1 MAKVLLLIVED
12 EISTAEMYAEK
23 FKLAGYQVDIAHDG
37 QEGFDKM
44 VSEHPSLVLM
54 DIVMPGLSG
63 EQAVEKA
70 KHDPATKNIP
80 IIMLTNY
87 SDSIELKNALSQG
100 AAGFVVKSETTP
112 SEVVE
117 RVKKLIGTASTPA
130 PGGNHKYL
138 TS

>member
-12 EISTAEMYAEK
+12 ESSTAEMYADK
-23 FKLAGYQVDIAHDG
+23 FKLAGLQVDIAHDG

-44 VSEHPSLVLM
+44 LTEHPTLVLM

-70 KHDPATKNIP
+70 KHDPATRDIP

-87 SDSIELKNALSQG
+87 SDSIELKNALAQG
-100 AAGFVVKSETTP
+100 AAGYIIKSETTP
-112 SEVVE
+112 AQLLEKVQKIIS
-117 RVKKLIGTASTPA
+117 VKPKTNDKP
-130 PGGNHKYL
+130 HKYL